1 MSFLSPSEGSTWREP
16 ETDKDRLCSSHNS
29 KRKRAAWPNIN
40 PAINCLHKHPYGVS
54 TLCTLFQHCSD
65 FECPAASSS
74 NQAEQSTGVI
84 HLKFAVLGMMVQH
97 EKTDQTTETC
107 ANSTPETTNELLFF
121 FFYISGRNVNAVLRQ
136 QIQTLSSHRC
146 CLLCRVWHRL
156 LTHISPYSQFA
167 STKYHLHRKELM
179 KKTR

>member
-1 MSFLSPSEGSTWREP
+1 M
-16 ETDKDRLCSSHNS
+16 
-29 KRKRAAWPNIN
+29 
-40 PAINCLHKHPYGVS
+40 NCLHKHPYGVS

-65 FECPAASSS
+65 FECPAAISS

-121 FFYISGRNVNAVLRQ
+121 FLHIRKKRKRGVTTANTN
-136 QIQTLSSHRC
+136 TLLSP
-146 CLLCRVWHRL
+146 LLFIMQSVTPATHTHLPL
-156 LTHISPYSQFA
+156 LTVCLYQISSA
-167 STKYHLHRKELM
+167 SEGVDEKESLD
-179 KKTR
+179 KFRQIYQQT